1 MCMRKV
7 PKMVPKTP
15 TKMAKKWQKSVKKC
29 RGEAGSPGSPGQ
41 GRGEFFLARGIM
53 LPGFPALG
61 PGGDIGCQNTRLE
74 RFAPI
79 PLSRR
84 R

>member
-7 PKMVPKTP
+7 PAMVPQTP
-15 TKMAKKWQKSVKKC
+15 TKMAKKWQKSAKKC
-29 RGEAGSPGSPGQ
+29 CGEAGSPGSPGQ

-61 PGGDIGCQNTRLE
+61 PGGDIECLIS
-74 RFAPI
+74 A
-79 PLSRR
+79 LL
-84 R
+84 